1 MQGTGRFTF
10 ALQVAHVA
18 LTRVWLHAKV
28 RFLCLAVVTCAA
40 LVAASPLAAASRS
53 VDRGIVIRIRA
64 PRVLV
69 MRELDGT
76 RMRYRITPTT
86 IIRLDGR
93 RVRLRRLQP
102 GDVAVVV
109 HDGDDVTAVRAFR
122 P

>member
-1 MQGTGRFTF
+1 M
-10 ALQVAHVA
+10 V
-18 LTRVWLHAKV
+18 
-28 RFLCLAVVTCAA
+28 CAA
-40 LVAASPLAAASRS
+40 LIAAAPGAAASRS
-53 VDRGIVIRIRA
+53 VDRGIVLRVPA

-76 RMRYRITPTT
+76 RMRYRINAAT
-86 IIRLDGR
+86 IVRLDGR

-109 HDGDDVTAVRAFR
+109 HDADFVTAVRAFR